1 MIAAIGNY
9 AGIVAPGSLDLL
21 ALPERKKDE
30 PDQKQ
35 AECDSEPLVP
45 CHGATPLLAGGG
57 ETRSAAFQRSGRFV
71 STESTHSG

>member
-1 MIAAIGNY
+1 MIAAIRNC

-35 AECDSEPLVP
+35 AECDSEPLMP
-45 CHGATPLLAGGG
+45 MARTPHSCASGATGLN
-57 ETRSAAFQRSGRFV
+57 R
-71 STESTHSG
+71 